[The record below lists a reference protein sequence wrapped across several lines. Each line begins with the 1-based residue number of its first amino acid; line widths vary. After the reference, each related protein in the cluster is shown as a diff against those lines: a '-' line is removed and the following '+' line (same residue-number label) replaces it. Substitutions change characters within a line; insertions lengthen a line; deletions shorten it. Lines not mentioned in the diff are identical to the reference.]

1 MFIRRLTKTAAVV
14 TLLSA
19 AACSPDSGPTLS
31 APAAHARAQAGT
43 LTLIDIRRPDEW
55 RQTGV
60 AEDALRVNMEHPKGI
75 AGFVGQVA
83 AEVEGDTGAPI
94 GLICRTGNRSRQMQR
109 ALREAGFTEVYNVEE
124 GMAGS
129 RAGPG
134 WAARGLPVEPVGADD
149 LP

>member
-1 MFIRRLTKTAAVV
+1 MFIRRLTKTAVV
-14 TLLSA
+14 LALLSA

-31 APAAHARAQAGT
+31 AAEAHARARAGT
-43 LTLIDIRRPDEW
+43 LTLIDIRRPEEW

-60 AEDALRVNMEHPKGI
+60 AEDALRINMVHPKGTV
-75 AGFVGQVA
+75 GFVGQVA

-129 RAGPG
+129 RGGPG
-134 WAARGLPVEPVGADD
+134 WIARGLPIEPVGADD
-149 LP
+149 RP

>member
-1 MFIRRLTKTAAVV
+1 MFIRRLIKTAAFLM
-14 TLLSA
+14 LLST

-31 APAAHARAQAGT
+31 APEAHALTRAGT
-43 LTLIDIRRPDEW
+43 LTLVDIRRPEEW

-60 AEDALRVNMEHPKGI
+60 AEDALRINMAHPKGT

-83 AEVEGDTGAPI
+83 SEVEGDTAAPI
-94 GLICRTGNRSRQMQR
+94 GLICRTGNRSRQMQQ

-129 RAGPG
+129 RGGPG
-134 WAARGLPVEPVGADD
+134 WIARGLPVEPVDAEDR
-149 LP
+149 P